1 MNRKAAKQFLLAHI
15 AAIAA
20 VLLLPLYARFA
31 DFLSFGMP
39 KCLLHDIFY
48 VYCPLC
54 GGTRAA
60 EALLR
65 LNVAEAFRCNAL
77 VVLSVPFVLFFY
89 LRAWRRLL
97 RGEKQLWRVPAWV
110 WIAVVSA
117 MVLFGVARNVLM
129 IGFGIDPLGD
139 LWPVWN

>member
-97 RGEKQLWRVPAWV
+97 RGEQQLWRVPAWV

-117 MVLFGVARNVLM
+117 MVLFGVARHVLM